1 MSLEAA
7 DFEIDNF
14 MIDQLVYPEN
24 DSGVVTF
31 FLTPK
36 KAQKRAWVVIHV
48 FKNEQRSQQLGSLG
62 LNTEV
67 KGEGEL
73 ITDTSWQLQTSAKI
87 TEVSTGIKGVSP
99 LESVSFDGNVD
110 FSVSVEDLP
119 LPPPTKNPQ
128 LTGLQIQELRDIIL
142 QAFPNEGDLEQE
154 LLFKLDI
161 SYQNLSDGSNYR
173 QRVTNLITQYFESG
187 NEHTTADL
195 LDVLI
200 IARPRNRALVN
211 FKNAYYQ

>member
-1 MSLEAA
+1 M
-7 DFEIDNF
+7 
-14 MIDQLVYPEN
+14 
-24 DSGVVTF
+24 
-31 FLTPK
+31 
-36 KAQKRAWVVIHV
+36 R
-48 FKNEQRSQQLGSLG
+48 
-62 LNTEV
+62 
-67 KGEGEL
+67 
-73 ITDTSWQLQTSAKI
+73 
-87 TEVSTGIKGVSP
+87 
-99 LESVSFDGNVD
+99 
-110 FSVSVEDLP
+110 
-119 LPPPTKNPQ
+119 